1 MKSTDKKILIL
12 VASLALLLAGCG
24 GGGSSTTAPV
34 DPGPTPAQEAIMQAE
49 TALMN
54 AENAL
59 EMLSAS
65 ATDTQMRDA
74 YRAVQSAANNL
85 VMALK
90 ANGGTPSAV
99 EEATTAR
106 QNAMNMADNLAM
118 KITDAQAAAD
128 KAMAATAAKLHAGI
142 GNAPFTFATVAGG
155 RGAWYVNNDANIR
168 VEINDAGTRVEVDL
182 TEDKKAM
189 VADNYGWAG
198 KRYTASGTGVAGT
211 YEAIVYSN
219 VEAPTP
225 GAKFSTQYSTFDPVT
240 GVLPE
245 AATEATA
252 SSVASPRFDQS
263 AGVKTF
269 ELPTNNV
276 AVMIPGSFHGVTGQ
290 YSCVPGA
297 GNTCAVQV
305 AANGFNLG
313 GTVDSTNAFGAAN
326 AAWTFKPGNPDA
338 LVTSTPDPYYSSYG
352 WWIHTAEDGKL
363 TVAPFTDE
371 KGGILHVPD
380 AQFLAALQG
389 TATYSGG
396 AAGKYALSSSTGG
409 TNDAGHFTARAML
422 EADFTNLSVT
432 GTIDN
437 FMGADGMSRDWSVEM
452 MKQTV
457 TSGGRTSSASKT
469 KWTIDGTA
477 GSASGQWFVNL
488 KDNGDDGVPKSGFG
502 RFHSTFGVGGR
513 MAGAFGV
520 NKE

>member
-1 MKSTDKKILIL
+1 
-12 VASLALLLAGCG
+12 
-24 GGGSSTTAPV
+24 
-34 DPGPTPAQEAIMQAE
+34 MQAE

-106 QNAMNMADNLAM
+106 QNAKNMADNLAM

-142 GNAPFTFATVAGG
+142 GSALLMANTDVPRGRHAYYSGTNDPNITAEINVAGTT
-155 RGAWYVNNDANIR
+155 VPT
-168 VEINDAGTRVEVDL
+168 VL

-198 KRYTASGTGVAGT
+198 KRYTASGTGVVAGT
-211 YEAIVYSN
+211 FEAIVYSN
-219 VEAPTP
+219 VEPTP
-225 GAKFSTQYSTFDPVT
+225 GEKFSVQYSANIDATT
-240 GVLPE
+240 GVLNDTT
-245 AATEATA
+245 TEGTA
-252 SSVASPRFDQS
+252 SRVASPRFDQS

-269 ELPTNNV
+269 ELPSNNV
-276 AVMIPGSFHGVTGQ
+276 AVMIPGSFHGVAGQ

-297 GNTCAVQV
+297 AGNTCAVRM
-305 AANGFNLG
+305 AAEGFTLGTVSDADNNPATPLAFAAAG
-313 GTVDSTNAFGAAN
+313 GT
-326 AAWTFKPGNPDA
+326 WTFKPGNPDA
-338 LVTSTPDPYYSSYG
+338 LVTSTPDPYYASYG

-363 TVAPFTDE
+363 TVGALIDE
-371 KGGILHVPD
+371 KGGIQGVPD
-380 AQFLAALQG
+380 STRLADLHG

-396 AAGKYALSSSTGG
+396 AVGNYALSSSTGG
-409 TNDAGHFTARAML
+409 TNDAGHFTAMATL
-422 EADFTNLSVT
+422 EADFSDNSVT
-432 GTIDN
+432 GTLDN

-457 TSGGRTSSASKT
+457 ATNGGFDGTDGRGDGGASKT

-477 GSASGQWFVNL
+477 GSASGLWRGKF
-488 KDNGDDGVPKSGFG
+488 KEPRDDLVPTVGFG
-502 RFHSTFGVGGR
+502 TFHSSFGVDGR
-513 MAGAFGV
+513 MVGAFGV
-520 NKE
+520 NLEE